1 MWGLNHN
8 YQVNDIIYQ
17 HSSNCPN
24 QSIIFTYIVMYLITS
39 RKYLCTVVTYFTLID
54 RPPKGACKSTGVELF
69 RALLGEASDRPPK
82 AGGKILPG

>member
-1 MWGLNHN
+1 MPKPVN
-8 YQVNDIIYQ
+8 YIYV
-17 HSSNCPN
+17 HCDVFNN
-24 QSIIFTYIVMYLITS
+24 QSKVFMYS
-39 RKYLCTVVTYFTLID
+39 GDVFHPGY

>member
-1 MWGLNHN
+1 M
-8 YQVNDIIYQ
+8 
-17 HSSNCPN
+17 
-24 QSIIFTYIVMYLITS
+24 YIGDV
-39 RKYLCTVVTYFTLID
+39 FHPGID